1 MKQNTYAKIEQ
12 STIVKYPYTI
22 EDLKI
27 DFPEMFS
34 DNVSQLSGNILVS
47 TNVFDF
53 SGNFIRLSDMP
64 GILTIYP
71 SDPPEVQWDQNAEE
85 ELPAEK
91 YTGVYCQQ
99 WKVVPAS
106 EEEKT
111 QRTEKQ
117 AIEVRK
123 IRNDLVAATDW
134 TQGKDIAQ
142 SVSETWQPYRQQLRD
157 ITEQAGFPW
166 TVVWPVVPVVNE

>member
-1 MKQNTYAKIEQ
+1 MNQNTYAKIDQ
-12 STIVKYPYTI
+12 SMVVKYPYTI

-27 DFPEMFS
+27 DFPEIPNLEQYQQDDDVTHLFA
-34 DNVSQLSGNILVS
+34 Q
-47 TNVFDF
+47 TN
-53 SGNFIRLSDMP
+53 
-64 GILTIYP
+64 ILTIYP

-85 ELPAEK
+85 ELPVER
-91 YTGVYCQQ
+91 YTGIYYQQ

-111 QRTEKQ
+111 QRIQKQ